1 MLKKVLHVSMVVV
14 LLLAGTGAFA
24 EQAEARGQGRKIRE
38 QVRERVYGEVY
49 RQKSSVRE
57 KVYGQIKS
65 REKVTERV
73 YNQRVIA
80 RERAAQVRENRQT
93 IKELNRTVKEEMA
106 VVRELIRELR
116 KNPDLFTKEME
127 AAVKERL
134 LLIRENRQRFAETI
148 GDINEQ
154 RDKMRGNRR
163 QKNNPGVRGNVDQ
176 ILAVQGARIAIL
188 REMVEDIAALREF
201 LQEQL
206 PE

>member
-73 YNQRVIA
+73 YNQRVID

-116 KNPDLFTKEME
+116 ENPDLFTKEME

>member
-73 YNQRVIA
+73 YNQRVID

>member
-57 KVYGQIKS
+57 KVYGQIYS

-73 YNQRVIA
+73 YSQRVIA
-80 RERAAQVRENRQT
+80 RQRAAQVRENRQT

-188 REMVEDIAALREF
+188 GEMVEDIAALRKF
-201 LQEQL
+201 LQAPL
-206 PE
+206 P

>member
-57 KVYGQIKS
+57 KVYGQIYS

-73 YNQRVIA
+73 YSQRVIA
-80 RERAAQVRENRQT
+80 RQRAAQVRENRQT

-116 KNPDLFTKEME
+116 KNPDLFTKVME

-154 RDKMRGNRR
+154 RDKLRGNRR

-176 ILAVQGARIAIL
+176 ILAVQGARIAML
-188 REMVEDIAALREF
+188 REMVEDIAALRVF
-201 LQEQL
+201 LQA
-206 PE
+206 PKP